1 MSWLSKNSLAVLPM
15 ACAMVFMPSADASNS
30 LLLDNTN
37 YNQAGAANHIIT
49 IGDKNKTNRSFK
61 EVKYQYR
68 QDDVKIEMP
77 FNNRVRSNI
86 GNANLSGK
94 MVAVDYSEMG
104 ILECLFCLENKQE
117 IQTFFKEN
125 KSLWP
130 VVANKIYCGL
140 RSYFETEEILL
151 EVDEDKELFVGV
163 KCIDS
168 EETWDS
174 FDRFYNEWLLEN
186 YDELK
191 GKIYVDVFVV

>member
-37 YNQAGAANHIIT
+37 YNQAGVANHIIT
-49 IGDKNKTNRSFK
+49 IGNANKTNDGLKR
-61 EVKYQYR
+61 VKYRYK
-68 QDDVKIEMP
+68 QDNAKIGMP
-77 FNNRVRSNI
+77 FDNRIQSNI
-86 GNANLSGK
+86 GNTNLSGK
-94 MVAVDYSEMG
+94 MDAMNYSEME
-104 ILECLFCLENKQE
+104 ILESLFCLENKQE
-117 IQTFFKEN
+117 IRTFFKEN
-125 KSLWP
+125 NSLLA
-130 VVANKIYCGL
+130 VLTGDIYCSL
-140 RSYFETEEILL
+140 REYFKTEEILL

-174 FDRFYNEWLLEN
+174 FDRFYDEWLLEN

-191 GKIYVDVFVV
+191 GKIYVDVFVI